1 MAAFS
6 TEAILSGPI
15 ADPSGQILQ
24 AVPASGEKREP
35 VFVADGRDGPDLL
48 DMREAIQ
55 PIAQTCAHRDTQT
68 PLMIGIVG
76 PSGSGKSFAL
86 QRLRLAVAGLAA
98 GEDKAAGGPYLGR
111 IVTAPIDAAAI
122 SGDPASAIAAAVFT
136 ALGRDDG
143 DVNYSALADEA
154 AHAGADPYQAA
165 NKALER
171 HDEARRRLDA
181 ERQSRDE
188 VEARRARLVENVLF
202 DTAGSRVDSYA
213 RGARGQIEA
222 RLRRFDLAGGD
233 STANFKNLVRDLAGA
248 GWGSRLGVVLAS
260 IWGYRSQRRLLLAAL
275 LFFVLAFGAAELRAE
290 PVIAWAG
297 GLGSPF
303 TFVADWLRT
312 HGELVGYVF
321 DGLVALGVI
330 ALIMNLWRAVFFA
343 AMLFRGARLLNY
355 DVGERQRDLDAASAR
370 LNRRVAALTAETE
383 TAAKHAEVAEKRA
396 NARGE
401 AITERAPTPM
411 FVEPAL
417 AGASAARAFL
427 VAVGK
432 LIGAQAGRAPAV
444 ASSPVMLSARAVLGP
459 QISPSQISPSL
470 TPPAAVFAPERLLLT
485 FDNLDALS
493 PAQALNLIETAH
505 SLLGPS
511 FVAAVA
517 CDPVALTQ
525 AAGGEGLLRGRFD
538 KLFQLTFN
546 ARVAGAANSA
556 RLIARLMG
564 AAAPP
569 RLPETQNDARQS
581 QLSDPL
587 SASESTLLG
596 ALAPLAASTPR
607 GVKRYLNAYRVARV
621 TSAPRSA
628 LALMLALGQ
637 SGDGEAAAGMD
648 LLLTAQDGALA
659 DPPGPPALVA
669 AVRATR
675 AANGGALTI
684 AETVAAREVARRY
697 QLFA

>member
-1 MAAFS
+1 
-6 TEAILSGPI
+6 LSGPI

-24 AVPASGEKREP
+24 AVPAPGEKSVP

-86 QRLRLAVAGLAA
+86 ERLRLAVAGLAA
-98 GEDKAAGGPYLGR
+98 GEDKAAGGPFVGR
-111 IVTAPIDAAAI
+111 IVIVPIDAAAI
-122 SGDPASAIAAAVFT
+122 SGDPASAIAAAAFT
-136 ALGRDDG
+136 ALGRDNG
-143 DVNYSALADEA
+143 GVNYSALADEA

-171 HDEARRRLDA
+171 HDDARRRLDT

-202 DTAGSRVDSYA
+202 DTAGSRVDAYA

-290 PVIAWAG
+290 PVIAWIG

-303 TFVADWLRT
+303 TLAADWLRS

-330 ALIMNLWRAVFFA
+330 ALIMNLWRAIFFA

-401 AITERAPTPM
+401 AVTARAPTPM

-427 VAVGK
+427 VALSK
-432 LIGAQAGRAPAV
+432 LIGAQPGRAPV
-444 ASSPVMLSARAVLGP
+444 VGSPAILSARAVLGP
-459 QISPSQISPSL
+459 QTSPS
-470 TPPAAVFAPERLLLT
+470 PAQPEAVYAPERLLLT
-485 FDNLDALS
+485 FDNLDALA

-569 RLPETQNDARQS
+569 RVVETTTDARQP

-587 SASESTLLG
+587 SASETTLLG

-607 GVKRYLNAYRVARV
+607 GVKRFLNAYRVARV
-621 TSAPRSA
+621 APAPRPA

-637 SGDGEAAAGMD
+637 SGDGDAAAGMD
-648 LLLTAQDGALA
+648 LLLTGQDGALA

-669 AVRATR
+669 ALRATR

-684 AETVAAREVARRY
+684 AETIAAREVARRY

>member
-1 MAAFS
+1 
-6 TEAILSGPI
+6 LSGPI

-24 AVPASGEKREP
+24 LVPASGEKRGP
-35 VFVADGRDGPDLL
+35 VFVADGHDGPDLL

-86 QRLRLAVAGLAA
+86 ERLRLAVAGLVA
-98 GEDKAAGGPYLGR
+98 GEDKAAPGIFVDR
-111 IVTAPIDAAAI
+111 IVTVPIDAAAI
-122 SGDPASAIAAAVFT
+122 SGDPASAIAAATFT
-136 ALGRDDG
+136 ALGRDHDG
-143 DVNYSALADEA
+143 LNYSALADEA

-171 HDEARRRLDA
+171 HDDARRRLDA

-202 DTAGSRVDSYA
+202 ETAGSRVDAYA

-233 STANFKNLVRDLAGA
+233 STVNFKNLVRDLAGA
-248 GWGSRLGVVLAS
+248 GWGSRLGVVLGA

-275 LFFVLAFGAAELRAE
+275 LFFVLAFAAAELRASR
-290 PVIAWAG
+290 VIDWLS
-297 GLGSPF
+297 GLGSPV
-303 TFVADWLRT
+303 TLAADWLRG
-312 HGELVGYVF
+312 HGDLVGYVL
-321 DGLVALGVI
+321 DGLIVLGAI
-330 ALIMNLWRAVFFA
+330 ALITNLWRAIFFT
-343 AMLFRGARLLNY
+343 AMLFRGARLLNH

-383 TAAKHAEVAEKRA
+383 TTAKHAEVAEKRA

-401 AITERAPTPM
+401 AITERAPTPL

-427 VAVGK
+427 VALSK
-432 LIGAQAGRAPAV
+432 LISAQAERPPAV
-444 ASSPVMLSARAVLGP
+444 ASPAMLSARAILGP
-459 QISPSQISPSL
+459 QISQ
-470 TPPAAVFAPERLLLT
+470 PPTQSGAAFAPERLLLT
-485 FDNLDALS
+485 FDNFDALA
-493 PAQALNLIETAH
+493 PAQALGLIETAH
-505 SLLGPS
+505 SLLGPC

-517 CDPVALTQ
+517 CDPVALTP
-525 AAGGEGLLRGRFD
+525 AVGSPELLRGRFD

-569 RLPETQNDARQS
+569 RQLETTNDARQT
-581 QLSDPL
+581 QLADPL
-587 SASESTLLG
+587 SASESTLLA
-596 ALAPLAASTPR
+596 ALAPLAADTPR

-621 TSAPRSA
+621 APSPRSA

-637 SGDGEAAAGMD
+637 SGDDEATAGID

-659 DPPGPPALVA
+659 DPAGPPALIA

-675 AANGGALTI
+675 AANGGALTV
-684 AETVAAREVARRY
+684 AETIAAREIARRY

>member
-1 MAAFS
+1 
-6 TEAILSGPI
+6 LSGPI

-24 AVPASGEKREP
+24 LVPASGEKRGP
-35 VFVADGRDGPDLL
+35 VFVADGHDGPDLL

-86 QRLRLAVAGLAA
+86 ERLRLAVAGLVA
-98 GEDKAAGGPYLGR
+98 GEDKAEPGLFVDR
-111 IVTAPIDAAAI
+111 IVTVPIDAAAI
-122 SGDPASAIAAAVFT
+122 SGDAASAIAAATFT
-136 ALGRDDG
+136 ALGRDHDG
-143 DVNYSALADEA
+143 LNYSALADEA

-171 HDEARRRLDA
+171 HDDARRRLDA

-202 DTAGSRVDSYA
+202 ETAGSRVDAYA

-233 STANFKNLVRDLAGA
+233 STVNFKNLVRDLAGA
-248 GWGSRLGVVLAS
+248 GWGSRLGVVLGA

-275 LFFVLAFGAAELRAE
+275 LFFVLAFAAAELRAP
-290 PVIAWAG
+290 PVIDWLS
-297 GLGSPF
+297 GLGSPPF
-303 TFVADWLRT
+303 TFAADWLRG
-312 HGELVGYVF
+312 HRDLVGYVL
-321 DGLVALGVI
+321 DGLVVLGAI
-330 ALIMNLWRAVFFA
+330 ALITNLWRAIFFS
-343 AMLFRGARLLNY
+343 AMLFRGARLLNH

-383 TAAKHAEVAEKRA
+383 TTAKHAEAAEKRA
-396 NARGE
+396 NVRGV
-401 AITERAPTPM
+401 AVTERAPTPL

-427 VAVGK
+427 AALSK
-432 LIGAQAGRAPAV
+432 LISAQAGRAPAV
-444 ASSPVMLSARAVLGP
+444 ASPAMLSARAILGP
-459 QISPSQISPSL
+459 QISQPTAPS
-470 TPPAAVFAPERLLLT
+470 AVAFAPERLLLT
-485 FDNLDALS
+485 FDNFDALT

-517 CDPVALTQ
+517 CDPVALTP
-525 AAGGEGLLRGRFD
+525 AVGGPEPLRERFD

-546 ARVAGAANSA
+546 ARVAGAANSG

-564 AAAPP
+564 AAPPP
-569 RLPETQNDARQS
+569 RPLEMTNDARQS
-581 QLSDPL
+581 QLADPL
-587 SASESTLLG
+587 SASESTLLA
-596 ALAPLAASTPR
+596 ALAPLAANTPR
-607 GVKRYLNAYRVARV
+607 GVKRYLNAYRVARLAP
-621 TSAPRSA
+621 APRPA

-637 SGDGEAAAGMD
+637 SGDDEAAAGMD
-648 LLLTAQDGALA
+648 LLLTGEEGALA

-684 AETVAAREVARRY
+684 AETIAAREIARRF

>member
-1 MAAFS
+1 
-6 TEAILSGPI
+6 LSGPI
-15 ADPSGQILQ
+15 ADPSGQFFQ

-35 VFVADGRDGPDLL
+35 VFVADGHDGPDLL

-86 QRLRLAVAGLAA
+86 ERLRLAVAGLVE
-98 GEDKAAGGPYLGR
+98 GEDRATAGLFVDR
-111 IVTAPIDAAAI
+111 IVTVPIDAAAI
-122 SGDPASAIAAAVFT
+122 SGDAASAIAAATFT
-136 ALGRDDG
+136 ALGRDHG
-143 DVNYSALADEA
+143 GLNYSALADEA

-171 HDEARRRLDA
+171 HDDARRRLDA

-188 VEARRARLVENVLF
+188 VEARRARLFENVLF
-202 DTAGSRVDSYA
+202 ETAGSRVDSYA

-248 GWGSRLGVVLAS
+248 GWGSRLGVVLGA

-275 LFFVLAFGAAELRAE
+275 LFFVLAFAAAELRASR
-290 PVIAWAG
+290 VIDWLS
-297 GLGSPF
+297 GLGSPV
-303 TFVADWLRT
+303 TLAADWLRG
-312 HGELVGYVF
+312 HGDLVGYVL
-321 DGLVALGVI
+321 DGLIVLGAI
-330 ALIMNLWRAVFFA
+330 ALITNLWRAIFFT
-343 AMLFRGARLLNY
+343 AMLFRGARLLNH

-383 TAAKHAEVAEKRA
+383 TTAKHAEVAEKRA

-401 AITERAPTPM
+401 AITERAPTPL

-427 VAVGK
+427 VALSK
-432 LIGAQAGRAPAV
+432 LISAQAERPPVV
-444 ASSPVMLSARAVLGP
+444 ASPAMLSARAILGP
-459 QISPSQISPSL
+459 QISQPSTQSG
-470 TPPAAVFAPERLLLT
+470 AAFAPERLLLT
-485 FDNLDALS
+485 FDNFDALA
-493 PAQALNLIETAH
+493 PAQALGLIETAH
-505 SLLGPS
+505 SLLGPC

-517 CDPVALTQ
+517 CDPVALTP
-525 AAGGEGLLRGRFD
+525 AVGSPELLRGRFD

-569 RLPETQNDARQS
+569 RPLETTNDARQS
-581 QLSDPL
+581 QLADPL
-587 SASESTLLG
+587 SASESTLLA
-596 ALAPLAASTPR
+596 ALAPLAADTPR

-621 TSAPRSA
+621 APSPRSA

-637 SGDGEAAAGMD
+637 SGDDEAAAGID

-659 DPPGPPALVA
+659 DPAGPPALIA

-675 AANGGALTI
+675 AANGGALTV
-684 AETVAAREVARRY
+684 AETIAAREIARRY